1 MMRRALLVCS
11 LIATTTLHAAQYR
24 FAGRPLAEGLRE
36 LQSRGLRLIYSDDVV
51 TSNMV
56 VRTEPRAAQPRKILD
71 ELLREHALRAED
83 GPRGSLVVVRDKVRD
98 ERPSR
103 QSASQPA
110 LPQMPVTL
118 EEIVVTPSR
127 FTILREEAESRQ
139 FLSREE
145 VRRVPHLSDDL
156 YRAIGR
162 IPGTT
167 SADVSARFN
176 LRGGE
181 EDEVLVLVDGAE
193 IYDPFHVR
201 DLYRAFST
209 IDAEAVGSV
218 DVLSGGYP
226 AEYGGRMSGVVDIST
241 LSPADPRHEIGVS
254 LLNTRLLSQGTF
266 AQSRGA
272 WLFSLRRGYLRDVL
286 ALIEDTADIDPRYY
300 DLLAKVQWTPGERTV
315 VSAHV
320 LASRDRLTLDDG
332 PGTTAHA
339 NYDDRYAW
347 LNLRRSWTGALFTQ
361 SVLSWGAMGRDRK
374 GTFDNQFDLQRG
386 QLEDHH
392 RSAFVTL
399 KNDATLHLSLRQLL
413 KFGATAKRVRARFD
427 VEGSSVVP
435 FAIFELGSPPREV
448 RRSVHVRPGGSEINA
463 YVAGR
468 VRINDSVVVEAGLRA
483 GSESYTP
490 DGVHVSPRL
499 NVAWSPTPRT
509 SVRAAWGLFHQ
520 PQAIHEL
527 QVEDGVTEYQKA
539 QRAEHRVLGAQHSFR
554 RGIEARLEIYDKRLT
569 QLRPRYVNLYDR
581 LPVFP
586 ELRADRIRI
595 APESGHARG
604 AELLVRSDAAQP
616 LSAWMSY
623 TLARVTDR
631 LIEGGA
637 GRDVPRDWDQQ
648 HAMTFSVNY
657 QRGPKW
663 NFNLAGTWH
672 SGWPTTPLVAR
683 VEGTQIFTELGPRNS
698 TRLPDYQR
706 LDFRASRTAG
716 AFSFFVEL
724 FNLLGHENV
733 TRVNTFEFQQDAN
746 GAVTASPVTESVIGI
761 LPSFG
766 VTWRF

>member
-1 MMRRALLVCS
+1 MIGRALPL
-11 LIATTTLHAAQYR
+11 LIVLLLRATNLGAAEYR
-24 FAGRPLAEGLRE
+24 FAGRQLTDALRE

-51 TSNMV
+51 TSDMI
-56 VRTEPRAAQPRKILD
+56 VRAEPRATVPRKILD
-71 ELLREHALRAED
+71 ELLREHALRADD
-83 GPRGSLVVVRDKVRD
+83 GPRGSLLIVREKRARR
-98 ERPSR
+98 E
-103 QSASQPA
+103 SASPA
-110 LPQMPVTL
+110 PAPSQMPVTL

-127 FTILREEAESRQ
+127 FTILRQEAESRQ

-241 LSPADPRHEIGVS
+241 LAPEETKHEIGIS

-266 AQSRGA
+266 GQSRGA
-272 WLFSLRRGYLRDVL
+272 WLLSLRRGYLREIL
-286 ALIEDTADIDPRYY
+286 TLIDDAADINPRYY
-300 DLLAKVQWTPGERTV
+300 DLLGKVQWTLGGRTV

-320 LASRDRLTLDDG
+320 MASRDRLTLIDG
-332 PGTTAHA
+332 PGTNGHGS
-339 NYDDRYAW
+339 YDDRYAW
-347 LNLRRSWTGALFTQ
+347 LNLRRSWSVGLFTQ
-361 SVLSWGAMGRDRK
+361 SVLTWGSMSRDRH
-374 GTFDNQFDLQRG
+374 GTFDNEFDLQRG

-392 RSAFVTL
+392 RSTFLTL
-399 KNDATLHLSLRQLL
+399 KNDATLHLSPRQLL

-435 FAIFELGSPPREV
+435 FAIFELGAPPREV
-448 RRSVHVRPGGSEINA
+448 VRSVHVRTDGSEVNG
-463 YVAGR
+463 YVADR
-468 VRINDSVVVEAGLRA
+468 VRISESVVIEAGLRA

-490 DGVHVSPRL
+490 DGVHLSPRL
-499 NVAWSPTPRT
+499 NMAWTLPPRT

-527 QVEDGVTEYQKA
+527 QVEDGVTEYQPA
-539 QRAEHRVLGAQHSFR
+539 QRSEHRVLGVEHSFR
-554 RGIEARLEIYDKRLT
+554 HGFEARLELYDKTLT
-569 QLRPRYVNLYDR
+569 HLRPRYVNLYDH
-581 LPVFP
+581 LLLFP
-586 ELRADRIRI
+586 ELRADRIRV

-604 AELLVRSDAAQP
+604 AELLVRSDAARP
-616 LSAWMSY
+616 LSGWISY
-623 TLARVTDR
+623 TLARVTDS
-631 LIEGGA
+631 IA

-672 SGWPTTPLVAR
+672 SGWPTTPVLAH
-683 VEGTQIFTELGPRNS
+683 VEGTQIFTELGPRAS

-733 TRVNTFEFQQDAN
+733 TRVNTFVFRQDAAGN
-746 GAVTASPVTESVIGI
+746 VTAVPVTESVIGV